1 MSGVPSS
8 GRSFRKPPPEGD
20 GTDPPKRKRY
30 WWRFSLASLIIVGV
44 VAAATSTAILLYF
57 GSIVEGFQPIPG
69 IEKIEP
75 HLPEVKPGEPQTI
88 MIIGS
93 DKRAGS
99 GEKNGRSDTT
109 ILLRLD
115 AQQNLIS
122 VMSIPR
128 DLKTEIPGHGTEKF
142 NAAYSDGGT
151 ALTLKVV
158 EEMTGLK
165 VNHIINVD
173 FLGFVRAV
181 DAIGCVYT
189 DVDRRYY
196 HSNTEVAPESEEEY
210 SEIDIKPGYQKLCG
224 KKALEYVR
232 YRHTDTDIVRSARQQ
247 SFLSQARHQISPAGL
262 LNDEQGLVKTL
273 TEYTSSDIKHSSEL
287 ITLLDL
293 LYGVRGAEVN
303 QVHFPAVLGPSYV
316 YANPTDIHHA
326 VEEFLG
332 EAGFESKKLS
342 GEEPEKKVAAKQGGG
357 KKKSSKDKEK
367 HHAPPGDELV
377 PASEAGQE
385 MGEKVARQVG
395 RGFPVYYPTRL
406 PEGAFFQ
413 EDDSYEHIVNPFV
426 YHLKDKE
433 KERHPAYR
441 MIGIYQPEYEET
453 YFGVQGIQ
461 GWEDPPILEDP
472 TETKTAGGREYL
484 IYTDSGKIKLVAWHR
499 GESTYWISNSLQ
511 QSLSN
516 EQMMGIAESCR
527 LIAPKGR
534 PAVSGR

>member
-30 WWRFSLASLIIVGV
+30 WWRFSLAGLIIVGV

-57 GSIVEGFQPIPG
+57 GSIVEAVKPIPG
-69 IEKIEP
+69 ITGVSP
-75 HLPEVKPGEPQTI
+75 LPEVKPGEPQTI

-99 GEKNGRSDTT
+99 GEENGRSDTT

-142 NAAYSDGGT
+142 NAAYSDGGA

-196 HSNTEVAPESEEEY
+196 HSNAEVPTGSEEEY

-303 QVHFPAVLGPSYV
+303 QVHFPAVLVPSYFS
-316 YANPTDIHHA
+316 ANPTDIHHA
-326 VEEFLG
+326 VKEFLG
-332 EAGFESKKLS
+332 EAGFESKKLA
-342 GEEPEKKVAAKQGGG
+342 GEGPEKAKAAHQGVE
-357 KKKSSKDKEK
+357 KEKSSNKKK
-367 HHAPPGDELV
+367 HHAPP
-377 PASEAGQE
+377 P
-385 MGEKVARQVG
+385 G

-433 KERHPAYR
+433 KDRHGAYR
-441 MIGIYQPEYEET
+441 MVGIFTPEYEQT
-453 YFGVQGIQ
+453 YSGVQGTQ
-461 GWEDPPILEDP
+461 GWEAPPILEDP
-472 TETKTAGGREYL
+472 TETKTVGGREYL

-511 QSLSN
+511 QSLTN